1 MVTLL
6 VASCCIALAS
16 GNVIA
21 VTADMLT
28 GEGMVCNPA
37 SILAEVPMMYRSFKA
52 KMTVQREREENQRGE
67 SLCAS

>member
-1 MVTLL
+1 
-6 VASCCIALAS
+6 
-16 GNVIA
+16 VIA

-37 SILAEVPMMYRSFKA
+37 SILAEVPMMYRSLKE
-52 KMTVQREREENQRGE
+52 KMAVQREQEENQRRE